1 MKRTLY
7 ILALTTLLLL
17 ATILGKVEFLAY
29 NRDIMF
35 FTLEEMMQVLWH
47 GLPLDMSTVAMAV
60 LPVWLITLLTLKWP
74 SMPLRW
80 IVGPYLGIV
89 VFLMSCATGATII
102 MYENW
107 KFLLDASIFSYMSSP
122 GNATASASVYYIVT
136 RIGLILL
143 SSLLLSFLAVIIT
156 PKRIERKGENG
167 KGKTKNGKLLS
178 AHRSPLTV
186 HRSISQACCYA

>member
-7 ILALTTLLLL
+7 ILSLTALLLV

-35 FTLEEMMQVLWH
+35 FTMSELMQVLWH
-47 GLPLDMSTVAMAV
+47 GLPLDISTVAMAV
-60 LPVWLITLLTLKWP
+60 LPVWFITLLTVKWP

-80 IVGPYLGIV
+80 IVGPYIGIV
-89 VFLMSCATGATII
+89 TFLMGCVTGATII

-143 SSLLLSFLAVIIT
+143 SSILLSFLSVAIT
-156 PKRIERKGENG
+156 PKSIVPRKRRDGG
-167 KGKTKNGKLLS
+167 GGRRQQHAPQRHTASLLTG
-178 AHRSPLTV
+178 LLL
-186 HRSISQACCYA
+186 CFMLWG